1 MEICNLFRWC
11 YKYLVLFYFPGL
23 RVYKGYMFCRLGG
36 YCISDSFHALEMQW
50 EWIWYPRYVLLCKN
64 VQSSTE
70 HGDWAFLITL
80 SSVRPLPVF
89 ALKYKN
95 LKTTS
100 FHGPLH
106 GFSYS
111 FTFLYKYMYCSNWF
125 APLLNMSRS
134 FRWVTIA
141 LQPSCLLIFP
151 GKGPEMSSTGAVDE
165 PVIIIFSSFE
175 LHFTMKHIQDYAFTV
190 LLSKKGVLGKN
201 VYMTIWHISANC
213 WTKDSKPTT
222 ELFRQSSQSLFFNS

>member
-80 SSVRPLPVF
+80 SSFRPLPVF

-125 APLLNMSRS
+125 APLQNMSRS

-141 LQPSCLLIFP
+141 LQPSCLLI
-151 GKGPEMSSTGAVDE
+151 
-165 PVIIIFSSFE
+165 IFSLAKVQKCHALEQLMSQLSSSF
-175 LHFTMKHIQDYAFTV
+175 QV
-190 LLSKKGVLGKN
+190 LNFILQWNIFKIML
-201 VYMTIWHISANC
+201 
-213 WTKDSKPTT
+213 
-222 ELFRQSSQSLFFNS
+222 SLFYCQKKEY